1 MCLPTVVLA
10 PTSGPKSGW
19 RTVSTGVGTA
29 TTMMAAAVLH
39 FLGAEVESDGPQLL
53 AECHRQRQTD
63 ITESDNCNCAHD
75 PVSFVCNAA
84 ILAENLLL
92 GGCWDIADP
101 ALPSR

>member
-1 MCLPTVVLA
+1 
-10 PTSGPKSGW
+10 
-19 RTVSTGVGTA
+19 
-29 TTMMAAAVLH
+29 MAAVVLH

-84 ILAENLLL
+84 ILAENLHL
-92 GGCWDIADP
+92 GGRRDIAAADP
-101 ALPSR
+101 ALPSRVPKIRGLMHIRRLHDIVIKSSGAAERS